1 MKLNKSTAVEKGQRG
16 GESLASPAFG
26 SDLGTEREE
35 TSGGGWFFFILRGSG
50 RIAEALRIGRTT
62 WKRRAGMSLASYPS
76 FSVQPV
82 GELQVG
88 QEEPVMGR

>member
-1 MKLNKSTAVEKGQRG
+1 MKLDKSIAVEKGRRG

-26 SDLGTEREE
+26 SDLGTEREK
-35 TSGGGWFFFILRGSG
+35 TSRRGWFFFILRGSG
-50 RIAEALRIGRTT
+50 RGAEAL
-62 WKRRAGMSLASYPS
+62 WKSYLEKEGWDESLASYFS